1 MAITKQC
8 KDCGIEKDAAH
19 YWKQAGGTLQS
30 YCKPCHSARAVKSQK
45 KKQPKRLAKE
55 MRICDVCG
63 DKFLA
68 NKPWQ
73 KRCSHICGYTFQNKK
88 NKKQQPNNKACAR
101 CSNSLANKKS
111 NAIYCSKTCKSM
123 DHTFKHRSKTRVLG
137 VARRQAIYE
146 RDLRSCYM
154 CLSPLEAKG
163 FHLDHLVPVARGGDN
178 SQTNLAVSCAD
189 CNKRRGTTIGVRQ
202 LEKLYEL
209 RTLG

>member
-1 MAITKQC
+1 MAITNGHLVCPFCSTQFIKKSYQQIYC
-8 KDCGIEKDAAH
+8 SIKCQYTDTNRKRALRRVNKGSCSRCGA
-19 YWKQAGGTLQS
+19 
-30 YCKPCHSARAVKSQK
+30 
-45 KKQPKRLAKE
+45 
-55 MRICDVCG
+55 
-63 DKFLA
+63 
-68 NKPWQ
+68 
-73 KRCSHICGYTFQNKK
+73 
-88 NKKQQPNNKACAR
+88 
-101 CSNSLANKKS
+101 SLANRRVD
-111 NAIYCSKTCKSM
+111 AMYCSKSCKSM

-178 SQTNLAVSCAD
+178 SQANLAVSCAD